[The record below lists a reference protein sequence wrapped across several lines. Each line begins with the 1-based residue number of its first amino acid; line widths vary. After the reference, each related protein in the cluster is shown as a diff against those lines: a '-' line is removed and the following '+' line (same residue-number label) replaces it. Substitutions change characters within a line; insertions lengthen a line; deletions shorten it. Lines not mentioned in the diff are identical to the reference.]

1 VDGSVAAIDLGGVF
15 GQLIDVGDLLN
26 HIVAFLLD
34 ALVKAF
40 ADWFD
45 STHFVETYLLG
56 TFDLSRLP
64 PGPLTGNPVI
74 VGMHRVTL
82 AIADALLVLVF
93 IWAFLRSQWERSFRA
108 HYTLKTMLPRA
119 MAAVVLAHFSLAIG
133 QMAIDLNNAMVHAV
147 WTADVVGRT
156 GQTEWLHN
164 LLHPDTSVRPFIEL
178 ALHLVLIV
186 MILILALTY
195 IVRFSLLAILL
206 VLAPLA
212 ALCLVL
218 PETKNYARGWMRLFE
233 VTVFMQFGQVL
244 VLRLASAFI
253 TEQHDNLM
261 QILYGLAILYLVIKV
276 PGLMN
281 ASAHLELKTEHLAH
295 KAFKEGQKL
304 ATHSA
309 RAGSAAAGA
318 AVA

>member
-1 VDGSVAAIDLGGVF
+1 MELPDI
-15 GQLIDVGDLLN
+15 LN
-26 HIVAFLLD
+26 HLVDVNGILNQFVDFLLD
-34 ALVKAF
+34 SVVKAF

-56 TFDLSRLP
+56 TFDLSRFP
-64 PGPLTGNPVI
+64 AGPLTGNPVI

-93 IWAFLRSQWERSFRA
+93 MWAFLRSQWERSFRA

-133 QMAIDLNNAMVHAV
+133 QMAIDLNNALVHAA
-147 WTADVVGRT
+147 WSANVVGHP
-156 GQTEWLHN
+156 GSAGWLHD
-164 LLHPDTSVRPFIEL
+164 LLHPGTAGRPFIEL
-178 ALHLVLIV
+178 LLHLVLIV

-212 ALCLVL
+212 ALCMIL
-218 PETKNYARGWMRLFE
+218 PETKNYARGWVRLFE
-233 VTVFMQFGQVL
+233 VTVFMQFAQVL

-253 TEQHDNLM
+253 TEQPDNLM

-281 ASAHLELKTEHLAH
+281 ASAHMELKAEHLAH
-295 KAFKEGQKL
+295 KAWKQGAKL
-304 ATHSA
+304 AA
-309 RAGSAAAGA
+309 QGRAASAGA